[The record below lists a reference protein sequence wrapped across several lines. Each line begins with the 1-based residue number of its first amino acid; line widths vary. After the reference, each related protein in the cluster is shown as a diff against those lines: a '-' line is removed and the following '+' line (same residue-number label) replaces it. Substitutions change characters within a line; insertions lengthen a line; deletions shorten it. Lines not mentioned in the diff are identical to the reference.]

1 MQLQTIPQGDDM
13 GVRNADTN
21 WAEIYRE
28 RRNKV
33 RTAVGGG
40 VILWLGHVLQ
50 PRNYADNTYPF
61 RQNSHFLYYTGHD
74 HPDLALLS
82 YPEMDSDILFSGPQ
96 SVDDVVWSG
105 AVQARIEMAR
115 EAGVETVE
123 DISRLGVYLTKASS
137 QGLKIHYLPP
147 YQATSLFRIAE
158 LLVVDPGE
166 VAAGASKP
174 LQEAIVKQR
183 NVKSEAEIAEIED
196 ALGVSALMYQAAMAK
211 ARPGIYE
218 YEVAGAMQGVAL
230 AHNREQAYTPIVT
243 IHGEV
248 LHNHSYNNVLKD
260 GQLLLIDAGVESP
273 RYYASDITRTY
284 PVSGRFSA
292 VQAEVYEIVLRSQM
306 TAIEMIKPGS
316 DYKDVHM
323 QVCRI
328 MVEGLKAIGLM
339 KGNTEDAAAA
349 GAHALFFPHGLG
361 HMMGLDVHDMED
373 LGDLVGYSKE
383 RRRSD
388 QFGLRYLRLSRP
400 LELGYV
406 LTVEPGL
413 YFIPALIGRWKQ
425 EKLQPDFINF
435 DKVEAFRNFGGIRI
449 EDNVV
454 VTAAGARVLGPGIPK
469 TIRDIEASMAGK

>member
-1 MQLQTIPQGDDM
+1 MGAQNVAVNWPQT
-13 GVRNADTN
+13 
-21 WAEIYRE
+21 YCE

-33 RTAVGGG
+33 RNAVSGGA
-40 VILWLGHVLQ
+40 ILWLGHVLQ

-61 RQNSHFLYYTGHD
+61 RQNSHFLYYSGLD
-74 HPDLALLS
+74 EPDLALLS
-82 YPEMDSDILFSGPQ
+82 YPEADYDILFSRPQ

-105 AVQARIEMAR
+105 AVQARVDMAR
-115 EAGVETVE
+115 EAGIETVE
-123 DISRLGVYLTKASS
+123 DISRLGVYLTKAAG

-147 YQATSLFRIAE
+147 YQATSLFRTAE
-158 LLVVDPGE
+158 LLVMDPNE
-166 VAAGASKP
+166 VVAGASKP
-174 LQEAIVKQR
+174 LQEAIAKQR
-183 NVKSEAEIAEIED
+183 SVKSEPEVAEIEE
-196 ALGVSALMYQAAMAK
+196 ALSVSARMYQAALART
-211 ARPGIYE
+211 RPGVFE

-230 AHNREQAYTPIVT
+230 AHNRQQAYDPIVT

-248 LHNHSYNNVLKD
+248 LHNHSYNNILKN

-284 PVSGRFSA
+284 PVSGKFSA
-292 VQAEVYEIVLRSQM
+292 VQAGVYEIVLRSQKA
-306 TAIEMIKPGS
+306 AIEMIKPGF
-316 DYKDVHM
+316 DYKDVHLR
-323 QVCRI
+323 VCQI
-328 MVEGLKAIGLM
+328 MVDGLKAMGLM
-339 KGNTEDAAAA
+339 KGNTDDAVAA

-373 LGDLVGYSKE
+373 LGDVVGYSKD

-413 YFIPALIGRWKQ
+413 YFIPALIERWKQ
-425 EKLQPDFINF
+425 EKLQMDFVKF
-435 DKVEAFRNFGGIRI
+435 DKVEALRGFGGIRI

-454 VTAAGARVLGPGIPK
+454 VIDKGARVLGPGIPK
-469 TIRDIEASMAGK
+469 TVADIEAAMGTR

>member
-1 MQLQTIPQGDDM
+1 MEAPGTG
-13 GVRNADTN
+13 TN

-33 RTAVGGG
+33 RAAVGDG

-61 RQNSHFLYYTGHD
+61 RQNSHFLYATGLD

-82 YPEMDSDILFSGPQ
+82 YPETDSDILFSRPQ
-96 SVDDVVWSG
+96 GVDDVVWSG
-105 AVQARIEMAR
+105 ASQPRIEMAR
-115 EAGVETVE
+115 EAGIETVE
-123 DISRLGVYLTKASS
+123 DISRLGVYLTKASG

-158 LLVVDPGE
+158 LLVIDPGE
-166 VAAGASKP
+166 VTAGVSKP
-174 LQEAIVKQR
+174 LQETIARQR
-183 NVKSEAEIAEIED
+183 NVKSEAEIAEIEE
-196 ALGVSALMYQAAMAK
+196 ALRVSALMYQEALART
-211 ARPGIYE
+211 RPGVYE
-218 YEVAGAMQGVAL
+218 HEVAGAMQGIAL
-230 AHNREQAYTPIVT
+230 AHNREQAYPPIVT

-248 LHNHSYNNVLKD
+248 LHNHSYKNVLKD

-273 RYYASDITRTY
+273 KYYASDITRTY

-306 TAIEMIKPGS
+306 TAIGMIKPGS
-316 DYKDVHM
+316 DYKNVHM
-323 QVCRI
+323 QICRV
-328 MVEGLKAIGLM
+328 MVDGLKAIGLM
-339 KGNTEDAAAA
+339 KGNTEDAVNA

-373 LGDLVGYSKE
+373 LGDLVGYSKD

-400 LELGYV
+400 LEIGHV

-413 YFIPALIGRWKQ
+413 YFIPALIDRWKQ
-425 EKLQPDFINF
+425 EKLQSDFINY
-435 DKVEAFRNFGGIRI
+435 DKVEAFRTFGGIRI

-454 VTAAGARVLGPGIPK
+454 VTPAGARVLGPGIPK
-469 TIRDIEASMAGK
+469 TIAEIETAMAGR